1 MMKKTM
7 VVLTA
12 VIALFAFGRADWVNV
27 GPNGGPIYCGVVVPG
42 TPPAIFAAST
52 NYNYPLLKST
62 DGGASWNTFGAALGN
77 YPWQLIRHP
86 TDPNTMFGT
95 ISSLFYRTTNA
106 GVNWTTISYGSNT
119 IGYDIAVNPLNPQV
133 IYAGG
138 YKYDG
143 TYWRLSCMKTT
154 DAGATWT
161 ATQLD
166 TASTAYGYSVAIDPV
181 DTTVVYVG
189 GYAGSTTA
197 FVKST
202 DCGATWT
209 KYEFPTNMY
218 YVYSILVSP
227 VDHNTVFA
235 GTLYGVCRS
244 TDAGQTWVRQ
254 STNSYNYRMAVAPD
268 NPNIMYSA
276 AYTTMYRSTDAGLTW
291 ASSGAGVEGS
301 IVRTVLV
308 VPGEPGVV
316 YCGSTGGMY
325 KSTDYGVT
333 WTAVNQ
339 GIVIGKI
346 PVVSVMPSE
355 PATVF
360 AEFVDNAIFK
370 STDDGGT
377 WQRQPT
383 VLSCG
388 NVCGIAFDANN
399 PLMRWMF
406 EGSG

>member
-1 MMKKTM
+1 
-7 VVLTA
+7 
-12 VIALFAFGRADWVNV
+12 
-27 GPNGGPIYCGVVVPG
+27 
-42 TPPAIFAAST
+42 
-52 NYNYPLLKST
+52 
-62 DGGASWNTFGAALGN
+62 
-77 YPWQLIRHP
+77 
-86 TDPNTMFGT
+86 
-95 ISSLFYRTTNA
+95 
-106 GVNWTTISYGSNT
+106 
-119 IGYDIAVNPLNPQV
+119 
-133 IYAGG
+133 
-138 YKYDG
+138 
-143 TYWRLSCMKTT
+143 
-154 DAGATWT
+154 
-161 ATQLD
+161 
-166 TASTAYGYSVAIDPV
+166 
-181 DTTVVYVG
+181 
-189 GYAGSTTA
+189 
-197 FVKST
+197 
-202 DCGATWT
+202 
-209 KYEFPTNMY
+209 
-218 YVYSILVSP
+218 
-227 VDHNTVFA
+227 
-235 GTLYGVCRS
+235 
-244 TDAGQTWVRQ
+244 
-254 STNSYNYRMAVAPD
+254 
-268 NPNIMYSA
+268 
-276 AYTTMYRSTDAGLTW
+276 MYRSTDAGLTW

-333 WTAVNQ
+333 WTAINQ